1 VAENNVSKL
10 KEANTKKV
18 ADSNELR
25 DFPEEQNPE
34 NQSLENRNPED
45 KNSETLIDM
54 RNQIGKALVS
64 PPWNI
69 PMAISV
75 WLISVV
81 LMIFIPAFFIIPY
94 AHYRKIEATS
104 QQALSEFLQK
114 DQIAFILNLVA
125 VIPAHF
131 LTLFFAWLVVTGFK
145 QRPFFRTLG
154 WRWKETNLSQAFS
167 VVLAFNVL
175 AFALFAL
182 IPEDK
187 ENQFQRLIS
196 SSRLA
201 LYLTALIAIVTAPLV
216 EEIVYRGIL
225 YPAFER
231 DLGANKAIVL
241 VSLFFGLV
249 HIPQY
254 YPSYVTI
261 FLIFTL
267 SVVLTVI
274 RAYTGNLFLCVLIH
288 TLHNFFQA
296 SFLITQSWFGKLP
309 AT

>member
-1 VAENNVSKL
+1 VIENDISKP
-10 KEANTKKV
+10 KEVNTEERAAN
-18 ADSNELR
+18 SNELR
-25 DFPEEQNPE
+25 DVLEEQNPE
-34 NQSLENRNPED
+34 NENP
-45 KNSETLIDM
+45 KTLIDV
-54 RNQIGKALVS
+54 RNQIDNALIN

-75 WLISVV
+75 WLISVF
-81 LMIFIPAFFIIPY
+81 LMIFIPAFFIILY
-94 AHYRKIEATS
+94 AYYRKIEVTG
-104 QQALSEFLQK
+104 QQAFSEFLRK
-114 DQIAFILNLVA
+114 DQTALILNLVA

-131 LTLFFAWLVVTGFK
+131 LTLFFAWLVVTGFR
-145 QRPFFRTLG
+145 QRPFLQTLG
-154 WRWKETNLSQAFS
+154 LRWKKTNLSQAFS

-175 AFALFAL
+175 AFALSAL
-182 IPEDK
+182 IPENK
-187 ENQFQRLIS
+187 ENEFQKLIS

-201 LYLTALIAIVTAPLV
+201 LYLTALIAIVTAPLI

-231 DLGANKAIVL
+231 NLGMNKAIVL

-274 RAYTGNLFLCVLIH
+274 RAYTGNLFLCVVIH

-296 SFLITQSWFGKLP
+296 GSLILQSWFGKLP

>member
-1 VAENNVSKL
+1 VIENDISKP
-10 KEANTKKV
+10 KEVNTEERAAN
-18 ADSNELR
+18 SNELR
-25 DFPEEQNPE
+25 DVLEEQNPE
-34 NQSLENRNPED
+34 NENP
-45 KNSETLIDM
+45 KTLIDV
-54 RNQIGKALVS
+54 RNQIDNALIN

-75 WLISVV
+75 WLISVF
-81 LMIFIPAFFIIPY
+81 LMIFIPAFFIILY
-94 AHYRKIEATS
+94 AYYRKIEVTG
-104 QQALSEFLQK
+104 QQAFSEFLRK
-114 DQIAFILNLVA
+114 DQTALILNLVA

-131 LTLFFAWLVVTGFK
+131 LTLFFAWLVVTGFR
-145 QRPFFRTLG
+145 QRPFLQTLG
-154 WRWKETNLSQAFS
+154 LRWKKTNLSQAFS

-175 AFALFAL
+175 AFALSAL
-182 IPEDK
+182 IPENK
-187 ENQFQRLIS
+187 ENEFQKLIS

-201 LYLTALIAIVTAPLV
+201 LYLTALIAIVTAPLI

-231 DLGANKAIVL
+231 NLGMNKAIVL

-274 RAYTGNLFLCVLIH
+274 RAYTGNLFLCVVIH

-296 SFLITQSWFGKLP
+296 GSLIAQSWFGKLP

>member
-1 VAENNVSKL
+1 MIENDISKP
-10 KEANTKKV
+10 KEVNTEERAAN
-18 ADSNELR
+18 SNELR
-25 DFPEEQNPE
+25 DVLEEQNPE
-34 NQSLENRNPED
+34 NENP
-45 KNSETLIDM
+45 KTLIDV
-54 RNQIGKALVS
+54 RNQIDNALIN

-75 WLISVV
+75 WLISVF
-81 LMIFIPAFFIIPY
+81 LMIFIPAFFIILY
-94 AHYRKIEATS
+94 AYYRKIEVTG
-104 QQALSEFLQK
+104 QQAFSEFLRK
-114 DQIAFILNLVA
+114 DQTALILNLVA

-131 LTLFFAWLVVTGFK
+131 LTLFFAWLVVTGFR
-145 QRPFFRTLG
+145 QRPFLQTLG
-154 WRWKETNLSQAFS
+154 LRWKKTNLSQAFS

-175 AFALFAL
+175 AFALSAL
-182 IPEDK
+182 IPENK
-187 ENQFQRLIS
+187 ENEFQKLIS

-201 LYLTALIAIVTAPLV
+201 LYLTALIAIVTAPLI

-231 DLGANKAIVL
+231 NLGMNKAIVL

-274 RAYTGNLFLCVLIH
+274 RAYTGNLFLCVVIH

-296 SFLITQSWFGKLP
+296 GSLILQSWFGKLP

>member
-1 VAENNVSKL
+1 VIENDISKP
-10 KEANTKKV
+10 KEVNTEERAAN
-18 ADSNELR
+18 SNELR
-25 DFPEEQNPE
+25 DVLEEQNPE
-34 NQSLENRNPED
+34 NENP
-45 KNSETLIDM
+45 KTLIDV
-54 RNQIGKALVS
+54 RNQIDNALIN

-75 WLISVV
+75 WLISVF
-81 LMIFIPAFFIIPY
+81 LMIFIPAFFIILY
-94 AHYRKIEATS
+94 AYYRKIEVTG
-104 QQALSEFLQK
+104 QQAFSEFLRK
-114 DQIAFILNLVA
+114 DQTALILNLVA

-131 LTLFFAWLVVTGFK
+131 LTLFFAWLVVTGFR
-145 QRPFFRTLG
+145 QRPFLQTLG
-154 WRWKETNLSQAFS
+154 LRWKKTNLSQAFS

-175 AFALFAL
+175 AFALSAL
-182 IPEDK
+182 IPENK
-187 ENQFQRLIS
+187 ENEFQKLIS

-201 LYLTALIAIVTAPLV
+201 LYLTALIAIVTAPLI

-231 DLGANKAIVL
+231 NLGMNKAIVL

-274 RAYTGNLFLCVLIH
+274 RAYTGNLFLCVVIH

-296 SFLITQSWFGKLP
+296 GSLIASKLVREV
-309 AT
+309 ACHVNL